1 MKKRFKKESGE
12 VMLESTIA
20 MVIVMLMLVWILGVA
35 FVYYQKYTVRIATNE
50 VAVKIANTYD
60 SPSTD
65 PITAYVSKKD
75 IKSKPLYS
83 GFSVSPVMGVVNQV
97 QNYQSKAKLPQTNQ
111 LRADNYMTYII
122 KKANLFGTV
131 KDVNVTVDFQSDG
144 LGRSHIKVTSECDFK
159 TPFGEALKLFGMS
172 DRTKYRVTS
181 YADST
186 SISEHISAVQTA
198 NAFTNGSI
206 ISAGGLIDKVI
217 GMVESFVK
225 AFNAVKN

>member
-12 VMLESTIA
+12 VMIESTIA

-35 FVYYQKYTVRIATNE
+35 FIYYQKYTVRIATNE

-65 PITAYVSKKD
+65 PITAYVSKDD

-83 GFSVSPVMGVVNQV
+83 GFSVSPVMGAINQV
-97 QNYQSKAKLPQTNQ
+97 QNAMGRHKLPQTNQ
-111 LRADNYMTYII
+111 LRADNYATYII
-122 KKANLFGTV
+122 NKANVLGTV
-131 KDVNVTVDFQSDG
+131 KDVNVTVDYQSDG
-144 LGRSHIKVTSECDFK
+144 IGRGHIKVTTECDFK
-159 TPFGEALKLFGMS
+159 TPFGEGLEVFGMS
-172 DRTKYRVTS
+172 GRTKYRVTS
-181 YADST
+181 YADAT
-186 SISEHISAVQTA
+186 SISEYASAVLTA

-225 AFNAVKN
+225 AFNAVTN